1 MLIYANSGSTIHLGR
16 VGENLAT
23 EVVFNISKWFKE
35 YGKGIV
41 ELVVQKDGETYPQLS
56 ETVLH
61 YQLLSTKPADWET
74 SWFNYYELNNDIY
87 LPLYGDSAPNWE
99 TNKYYNIDNAE
110 VIWRVTESNTIN
122 AGMGKCELFFFKDDV
137 LIKSAIYDTIVTNAL
152 DYEEGSEPPEPSA
165 SWVSNVLEVAA
176 ELKTNLENIDGV
188 VELARDWAIGPNNT
202 EVEDTPTEQNNA
214 WYYSVQS
221 ANNAII
227 AKDWAEGLNEETD
240 DYSARYH
247 ASLAESWSNKAA
259 DSATESGNKAQE
271 SKDSALLSKQWA
283 VGLTD
288 DSENPTDENNAKAY
302 AHDAADSASLANQK
316 AEEAASS
323 AGAASDSKDAA
334 QDIYEQTAP
343 LKEAA
348 ESAAGAA
355 ASAQE
360 AAESSAELAKNW
372 AIGPV
377 ETSEAPTESNNAKYY
392 AELAANVSEHP
403 PRIGLLEESENPD
416 YWYIWNKE
424 TNSYEQTNYKV
435 RFSIVAVYSSIEE
448 MNQSTNHE
456 IGDFVVVSNPFDE
469 SDAMLY
475 VYNGESWSKVTDL
488 SGYEGIG
495 IATIEY
501 VGNNLGDTTGSTPHQ
516 PGAIDDYLITYTDGR
531 TQTYS
536 IYNGVSPAISVQSDP
551 EGHTVTI
558 TDLSGTQNFRILNGT
573 GSGDMN
579 SAVYDPTGE
588 ILNAGGIKEYIE
600 QAQSA
605 SICLKTWTAA
615 DFLD

>member
-1 MLIYANSGSTIHLGR
+1 MLVYANSGSTIHLGR

-61 YQLLSTKPADWET
+61 YQLLSTKPVDWET

-87 LPLYGDSAPNWE
+87 LPLYGDGAPNWE

-176 ELKTNLENIDGV
+176 ELKTNLEDIDGV
-188 VELARDWAIGPNNT
+188 VELARDWAIGPNNA

-221 ANNAII
+221 ANNATI

-240 DYSARYH
+240 NYSARYH
-247 ASLAESWSNKAA
+247 ASLAESRANEAA
-259 DSATESGNKAQE
+259 DSATKSSDKAKESEENVI
-271 SKDSALLSKQWA
+271 LSRQWA
-283 VGLTD
+283 IGLTD
-288 DSENPTDENNAKAY
+288 DGEVPSDENNARVY
-302 AHDAADSASLANQK
+302 AKDAANSASLANQK
-316 AEEAASS
+316 AEEATTSAS
-323 AGAASDSKDAA
+323 AAQDAYNQIIPLKDAA
-334 QDIYEQTAP
+334 EGAVV
-343 LKEAA
+343 
-348 ESAAGAA
+348 SAIH
-355 ASAQE
+355 AQE
-360 AAESSAELAKNW
+360 AAEHNATLAKNW
-372 AIGPV
+372 ATGPADN
-377 ETSEAPTESNNAKYY
+377 SEEPTETNNAKYY

-403 PRIGLLEESENPD
+403 PRIGLLEENENPD

-424 TNSYEQTNYKV
+424 TNNYEQTNYKV

-456 IGDFVVVSNPFDE
+456 VGDFVVVSNPFDE

-475 VYNGESWSKVTDL
+475 VYNGENWSKVTDL

-495 IATIEY
+495 IATIKY

-516 PGAIDDYLITYTDGR
+516 PGAIDNYLITYTDGR

-536 IYNGVSPAISVQSDP
+536 IYNGVSPTISVQSDP

-558 TDLSGTQNFRILNGT
+558 TDLSGIQNFRILNGT

-588 ILNAGGIKEYIE
+588 ILKAGGIKEYIE